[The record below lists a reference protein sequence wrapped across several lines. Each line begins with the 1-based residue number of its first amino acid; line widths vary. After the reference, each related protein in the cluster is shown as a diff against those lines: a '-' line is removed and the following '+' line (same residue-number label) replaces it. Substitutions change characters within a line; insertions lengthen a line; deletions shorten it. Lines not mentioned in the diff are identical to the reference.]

1 MDDKSGKAFD
11 FSLFKR
17 LVNYTK
23 PYKITFYGVAIA
35 AILLSGFAVM
45 TAIIVGDIVDE
56 AITLKDV
63 DKLWYLTMAMLGVL
77 LGQVVSQLGFN
88 YYANWLGESVIKDVR
103 IDLFS
108 KMMGF
113 KMKYF
118 DNSSIGILVTR
129 AVADMQRIGEIFSQG
144 FFVIVA
150 DLLKMAVV
158 GGVMLYQN
166 WKLAL
171 IVFALMPIIAYAT
184 RLFQKAM
191 KIAFT
196 DVRAQVSNLNSFVQ
210 ERITGMKIVQL
221 FNREETEKEKFRV
234 INEKHQNAWLKTVW
248 YNSIFFPIAEI
259 VSSLAIGLIVWYGG
273 LLNIANVAPNDYGAI
288 FAFILLSDMLFRPLR
303 QIADKFNTLQMGM
316 VAANRVFKIL
326 DTDSQIEDSGT
337 IEKLDV
343 EGNIE
348 FKDVHFGY
356 LENEE
361 VLHGI
366 SFKVKAGETVAIVG
380 ATGAGK
386 STIINLLNR
395 FYEIN
400 SGVISVDGISINE
413 YTLNSLRSKIAVV
426 LQDVFLFADTIANNI
441 SLKNQDISKADIE
454 AAAKQIGV
462 DEFISSL
469 PNGYDYNVKE
479 RGTMLSSGQRQL
491 IAFLRAYVSNPSI
504 LVLDEATSSVD
515 TYSEQLIQKATEKI
529 TEGRTSIIIAH
540 RLATIKKA
548 DKIIVM
554 DAGKIMEMGSHKEL
568 LKKGGYYS
576 NLYEAQFL
584 SLLVVSCSLL
594 VCLKSIKCT
603 LRPRSWQ
610 VY

>member
-1 MDDKSGKAFD
+1 MSKDSGKAFD
-11 FSLFKR
+11 TRLFKR
-17 LVNYTK
+17 LIAHTR
-23 PYKITFYGVAIA
+23 PYRITFYGVAFA
-35 AILLSGFAVM
+35 AILLSVFAVL
-45 TAIIVGDIVDE
+45 TPII
-56 AITLKDV
+56 LKQIIDDAV
-63 DKLWYLTMAMLGVL
+63 KGADAQRLLYLTIAMLLVL
-77 LGQVVSQLGFN
+77 LGQVLSQLSFN
-88 YYANWLGESVIKDVR
+88 YYANWLGESVIRDVR
-103 IDLFS
+103 INLFQ
-108 KMMGF
+108 KMLGF

-118 DNSSIGILVTR
+118 DNSSLGVLVTR

-150 DLLKMAVV
+150 DLLKMLVAA
-158 GGVMLYQN
+158 GVMIYIN
-166 WKLAL
+166 WRLAL
-171 IVFALMPIIAYAT
+171 IVFAVLPLILYAT

-191 KIAFT
+191 KVAFT
-196 DVRAQVSNLNSFVQ
+196 EVRAEVSNLNSFVQ
-210 ERITGMKIVQL
+210 ERLTGMRIVQL
-221 FNREETEKEKFRV
+221 FTREKIESENFRK
-234 INEKHQNAWLKTVW
+234 INEKHKNAWLKTVW

-259 VSSLAIGLIVWYGG
+259 VSSITLGLIVWYGG
-273 LLNIANVAPNDYGAI
+273 LQNVANITDDVAGTV
-288 FAFILLSDMLFRPLR
+288 FAFIMLIDLLFRPLR

-326 DTDSQIEDSGT
+326 DTDSSINDMGQIEKSSIKGDIT
-337 IEKLDV
+337 FTDV
-343 EGNIE
+343 R
-348 FKDVHFGY
+348 FGY
-356 LENEE
+356 LEDEE

-366 SFKVKAGETVAIVG
+366 SFEVKAGQTIAIVG

-400 SGVISVDGISINE
+400 SGVISVDGTDVKN
-413 YTLNSLRSKIAVV
+413 YKLTSLRSHIAVV

-441 SLKNQDISKADIE
+441 SMKNPDISIADIE
-454 AAAKQIGV
+454 AAATAIGV

-469 PNGYDYNVKE
+469 PGGYEYNVKE

-515 TYSEQLIQKATEKI
+515 TYSEQLIQKATDKI
-529 TEGRTSIIIAH
+529 TEGRTSIVIAH
-540 RLATIKKA
+540 RLGTIKKA

-554 DAGKIMEMGSHKEL
+554 DAGKIVETGTHKEL

-584 SLLVVSCSLL
+584 ADEVA
-594 VCLKSIKCT
+594 
-603 LRPRSWQ
+603 
-610 VY
+610 

>member
-1 MDDKSGKAFD
+1 MDKDSGKAFD
-11 FSLFKR
+11 TKLFKR
-17 LVNYTK
+17 LMAHTR
-23 PYKITFYGVAIA
+23 PYRITFYGVALA
-35 AILLSGFAVM
+35 AILLSGFAVLS
-45 TAIIVGDIVDE
+45 A
-56 AITLKDV
+56 
-63 DKLWYLTMAMLGVL
+63 VL
-77 LGQVVSQLGFN
+77 LKLIIDDAVKGSDAQKLLNLTIGMLAVLIGQVVSQLCFN
-88 YYANWLGESVIKDVR
+88 YYANLLGESVIRDVR
-103 IDLFS
+103 INLFQ
-108 KMMGF
+108 KMLGF
-113 KMKYF
+113 RMKYF
-118 DNSSIGILVTR
+118 DNSSLGVLVTR

-150 DLLKMAVV
+150 DLLKMLVAAA
-158 GGVMLYQN
+158 VMLLIN

-171 IVFALMPIIAYAT
+171 IVFAVLPLILYAT

-191 KIAFT
+191 KVAFT
-196 DVRAQVSNLNSFVQ
+196 EVRAEVSNLNSFVQ
-210 ERITGMKIVQL
+210 ERITGMRIVQL
-221 FNREETEKEKFRV
+221 FTREKIESENFRK

-259 VSSLAIGLIVWYGG
+259 VSSITVGLVVWYGG
-273 LLNIANVAPNDYGAI
+273 LQNVAGITDDVAGTV
-288 FAFILLSDMLFRPLR
+288 FAFIMLIDLLFRPLR

-326 DTDSQIEDSGT
+326 DTDSTIEDVGT
-337 IEKLDV
+337 IV
-343 EGNIE
+343 
-348 FKDVHFGY
+348 KDRVKGDISFENVKFGY
-356 LENEE
+356 LEDEE

-366 SFKVKAGETVAIVG
+366 SFEVKAGETVAIVG

-400 SGVISVDGISINE
+400 AGTIRVDCTDIKE
-413 YTLNSLRSKIAVV
+413 YKLASLRSHIAVV

-441 SLKNQDISKADIE
+441 SLKDTSVTVSDIE
-454 AAAKQIGV
+454 NAAKAIGV
-462 DEFISSL
+462 DEFITSL
-469 PNGYDYNVKE
+469 PGGYAYNVKE

-529 TEGRTSIIIAH
+529 TEGRTSIVIAH

-554 DAGKIMEMGSHKEL
+554 DAGNIVEMGTHQEL
-568 LKKGGYYS
+568 LKKGGYYN

-584 SLLVVSCSLL
+584 AEEVA
-594 VCLKSIKCT
+594 
-603 LRPRSWQ
+603 
-610 VY
+610 

>member
-1 MDDKSGKAFD
+1 MDKDSGKAFD
-11 FSLFKR
+11 TRLFKR
-17 LVNYTK
+17 LLAYTK
-23 PYKITFYGVAIA
+23 PYKITFYGVALA
-35 AILLSGFAVM
+35 AILLSCFAILTPLIVKK
-45 TAIIVGDIVDE
+45 IIDE
-56 AITLKDV
+56 AIKESNAEML
-63 DKLWYLTMAMLGVL
+63 LYLTIAMLVVL
-77 LGQVVSQLGFN
+77 LGQVICQLAFN

-103 IDLFS
+103 ISLFK
-108 KMMGF
+108 KMLSF

-118 DNSSIGILVTR
+118 DNSSLGVLVTR

-150 DLLKMAVV
+150 DLLKMVIAAI
-158 GGVMLYQN
+158 VMLFIN

-171 IVFALMPIIAYAT
+171 IVFALLPIIMYAT
-184 RLFQKAM
+184 RWFQKAM
-191 KIAFT
+191 KVAFT
-196 DVRAQVSNLNSFVQ
+196 EVRAEVSNLNSFVQ

-221 FNREETEKEKFRV
+221 FTREKIESDKFRE
-234 INEKHQNAWLKTVW
+234 INEKHKKAWLKTVW

-259 VSSLAIGLIVWYGG
+259 VSSLTVGLIVWYGG
-273 LLNIANVAPNDYGAI
+273 LQNVANISTDIAGTI
-288 FAFILLSDMLFRPLR
+288 FAFIMLIDLLFRPLR

-326 DTDSQIEDSGT
+326 DTDSQIQNVGSF
-337 IEKLDV
+337 EKEVVNGD
-343 EGNIE
+343 IK
-348 FKDVHFGY
+348 FDDVHFGY
-356 LENEE
+356 LEDEE

-366 SFKVKAGETVAIVG
+366 SFDVKAGETVAIVG

-400 SGVISVDGISINE
+400 SGSILVDGVDIKE
-413 YTLNSLRSKIAVV
+413 YNLSSLRTHIAVV

-441 SLKNQDISKADIE
+441 SLKNPAISVSDIE
-454 AAAKQIGV
+454 NAAKAIGV
-462 DEFISSL
+462 DEFITSL
-469 PNGYDYNVKE
+469 PGGYQYNVKE
-479 RGTMLSSGQRQL
+479 RGSMLSSGQRQL

-504 LVLDEATSSVD
+504 LILDEATSSVD
-515 TYSEQLIQKATEKI
+515 TYSEQLIQSATDKI
-529 TEGRTSIIIAH
+529 TQGRTSIVIAH

-554 DAGKIMEMGSHKEL
+554 DAGNIVETGTHKQL

-584 SLLVVSCSLL
+584 VEEVA
-594 VCLKSIKCT
+594 
-603 LRPRSWQ
+603 
-610 VY
+610 

>member
-1 MDDKSGKAFD
+1 LLAHTRTY
-11 FSLFKR
+11 R
-17 LVNYTK
+17 L
-23 PYKITFYGVAIA
+23 TFYAVALA
-35 AILLSGFAVM
+35 AVLLSAFAVM
-45 TAIIVGDIVDE
+45 TPIIVQQIIDD
-56 AITLKDV
+56 AIKKSNQEKLLFLTLA
-63 DKLWYLTMAMLGVL
+63 MAGVL
-77 LGQVVSQLGFN
+77 FGQVISQLAFN
-88 YYANWLGESVIKDVR
+88 YYANWLGESVIKDIR
-103 IDLFS
+103 INLFQH
-108 KMMGF
+108 MLGF
-113 KMKYF
+113 RMKYF
-118 DNSSIGILVTR
+118 DNSSLGVLVTR

-150 DLLKMAVV
+150 DLLKMLVAGV
-158 GGVMLYQN
+158 VMLVIN
-166 WKLAL
+166 WRLAL
-171 IVFALMPIIAYAT
+171 IVFAILPVILYAT

-191 KIAFT
+191 KVAFT
-196 DVRAQVSNLNSFVQ
+196 EVRAQVSNLNSFVQ

-221 FNREETEKEKFRV
+221 FTREKIESDKFRV

-259 VSSLAIGLIVWYGG
+259 VSSIAVGLIVWYGG
-273 LLNIANVAPNDYGAI
+273 LQNVSNLAREEFGTI
-288 FAFILLSDMLFRPLR
+288 FAFILLIDMLFRPLR

-326 DTDSQIEDSGT
+326 DTQSNIQDIGT
-337 IEKLDV
+337 IIKDDV
-343 EGNIE
+343 RGHIK
-348 FKDVHFGY
+348 FFAVRFGY
-356 LENEE
+356 LEDEE

-366 SFKVKAGETVAIVG
+366 DFEVKAGETVAIVG

-400 SGVISVDGISINE
+400 SGIIMVDGIDIKDFKL
-413 YTLNSLRSKIAVV
+413 TSLRSQIAVV

-441 SLKNQDISKADIE
+441 SLKNPTISLETIE
-454 AAAKQIGV
+454 QAAKQIGV
-462 DEFISSL
+462 DEFITSL
-469 PNGYDYNVKE
+469 PGGYQYNVKE

-515 TYSEQLIQKATEKI
+515 TYSEQLIQRATEKI

-548 DKIIVM
+548 DTIIVM
-554 DAGKIMEMGSHKEL
+554 DAGKIVETGTHKQL
-568 LKKGGYYS
+568 LKQGGYYS

-584 SLLVVSCSLL
+584 AEELA
-594 VCLKSIKCT
+594 
-603 LRPRSWQ
+603 
-610 VY
+610 